1 VEYHISTDMYD
12 VSFGVTAEREEGIT
26 TVKEIARIDS
36 HLEPPV
42 TGKFLVGSV
51 PCALIFTF
59 GSEYL
64 WFREK
69 RVTYRIVVTPPE
81 IDNFIKGRRL
91 RAKKALEVVVADE
104 NELKERYSKAMKR
117 QVELTTE
124 VRR

>member
-1 VEYHISTDMYD
+1 M
-12 VSFGVTAEREEGIT
+12 
-26 TVKEIARIDS
+26 KEIVRIDS

-59 GSEYL
+59 SNEYS

-69 RVTYRIVVTPPE
+69 QVTYRNVVTPPK
-81 IDNFIKGRRL
+81 IDNVIKGRRL
-91 RAKKALEVVVADE
+91 RAKMALEVVVADE
-104 NELKERYSKAMKR
+104 NELKERNSKAMKR

-124 VRR
+124 VQR

>member
-1 VEYHISTDMYD
+1 M
-12 VSFGVTAEREEGIT
+12 
-26 TVKEIARIDS
+26 KEIARSDS

-42 TGKFLVGSV
+42 AGKFLVGSV

-59 GSEYL
+59 RNEYS

-69 RVTYRIVVTPPE
+69 QVTYRIIVTPPE
-81 IDNFIKGRRL
+81 IDNVIKGWRL

-104 NELKERYSKAMKR
+104 NELKERYSESIKH

-124 VRR
+124 VRC